1 MRCLCCNR
9 SLSDYESTIKHSET
23 SDYLDMCMPCIQEV
37 GLDFVDR
44 EDLRGSVSEY
54 DDLLDVIDDEPL
66 EDDYDE

>member
-44 EDLRGSVSEY
+44 EDLRGSVS
-54 DDLLDVIDDEPL
+54 DDEPL

>member
-1 MRCLCCNR
+1 
-9 SLSDYESTIKHSET
+9 
-23 SDYLDMCMPCIQEV
+23 MPCIQEV

-66 EDDYDE
+66 EDNYDE